1 MKPER
6 LPHLLACAA
15 LAAFAPLHAQ
25 GMPDMEASMSMS
37 DAPVMDLPMARE
49 PSGTAWQ
56 PDAVGHHGIHEMV
69 GDWMVI
75 GHGTLFAVQDWQAK
89 PAGDAAF
96 GIGWGML
103 MARRD
108 WDHDRLEFQVMLSPE
123 PFTVPKR
130 GYPLLLQ
137 NGETYKGE
145 PLHDAQHPHDLFM
158 ALSASWTHA
167 LSDHLA
173 SQLYVAPSG
182 EPALGPVA
190 FPHRASAEFDPM
202 AALGHHWVDSTHVSF
217 GVVTGALF
225 TERWKLEVS
234 RFNGREPDEIRTNFD
249 FGSLDSTSGRLSF
262 NPTENWSFQASY
274 GRLASPEALE
284 PGLAET
290 RGTASASYAGDVK
303 GGQLLWTAGLGRAR
317 HTGEDATSAYFSE
330 ATWDFGAN
338 AVFGRVEWTQK
349 TGHDLALEDPALHD
363 RVFGVG
369 ALSLG
374 YHHTLTELG
383 AFRLG
388 LGTRLTV
395 NQVPSDL
402 ATARYGTRH
411 PLGAVIYLR
420 LGN

>member
-1 MKPER
+1 MKPET
-6 LPHLLACAA
+6 LLKMLG
-15 LAAFAPLHAQ
+15 LAAFAAISPLRAQ
-25 GMPDMEASMSMS
+25 E
-37 DAPVMDLPMARE
+37 APVMDLSMARE

-56 PDAVGHHGIHEMV
+56 PDAVGHHGIHEMA
-69 GDWMVI
+69 GDWMFM
-75 GHGTLFAVQDWQAK
+75 GHGALFAVQDWQDK

-96 GIGWGML
+96 GIGWIMG

-108 WDHDRLEFQVMLSPE
+108 WDRDRLEFQVMLSPE

-137 NGETYKGE
+137 NGETYRGE

-158 ALSASWTHA
+158 AVSAAWTHA
-167 LSDHLA
+167 LSGHLA

-190 FPHRASAEFDPM
+190 FPHRASAAFDPM
-202 AALGHHWVDSTHVSF
+202 AGLGHHWIDSSHVSF

-225 TERWKLEVS
+225 TESWKLEVS
-234 RFNGREPDEIRTNFD
+234 RFNGREPDEVRTNFD

-262 NPTENWSFQASY
+262 NPSEHWSFQASY

-290 RGTASASYAGDVK
+290 RATASASYAGEVK
-303 GGQLLWTAGLGRAR
+303 GGQLVWTAGLGRAR
-317 HTGEDATSAYFSE
+317 HTDEPVSHAVFAE

-349 TGHDLALEDPALHD
+349 TGHDLAIEDPALHD
-363 RVFGVG
+363 RTFGVS

-374 YHHTLTELG
+374 YHRTLTELG

-388 LGTRLTV
+388 VGTRLTV
-395 NQVPSDL
+395 NEVPADL
-402 ATARYGTRH
+402 ASARYGTRH
-411 PLGAVIYLR
+411 PLGAVVYFR
-420 LGN
+420 LGS